1 MIEKETLAVHWAT
14 QWLRTFVR
22 GRRITVQTDHKPLT
36 SILTTK
42 GFASDQMSQRINKWS
57 TLLLEYNF
65 GIQYILG
72 INNTTADCM
81 LRLPLQSLEED
92 FTDEDICIA
101 EVSDITNGA
110 ISTDQFQCATHEDST
125 LQTAITYMNYQWPVR
140 KSLQGDMQGLYNV
153 YNEPS
158 MGNELLY
165 HSDQLVVPKYSS
177 TCPRR
182 TFRHDFGKTT
192 TTSALLVAWTRQ
204 TGPRLPRLCFK

>member
-1 MIEKETLAVHWAT
+1 MIEKETLAVHWAA
-14 QWLRTFVR
+14 QWLCTFVR
-22 GRRITVQTDHKPLT
+22 GRRFTIQTDHKPLT

-42 GFASDQMSQRINKWS
+42 GFTSDHKSQRINKWS

-72 INNTTADCM
+72 VNNTTADC
-81 LRLPLQSLEED
+81 LSWLPLQSLEED
-92 FTDEDICIA
+92 FSDEDICIA

-153 YNEPS
+153 YNELS
-158 MGNELLY
+158 VGNGLLY
-165 HSDQLVVPKYSS
+165 RSDQLLSQS
-177 TCPRR
+177 ILQLA
-182 TFRHDFGKTT
+182 HEGHFGMT
-192 TTSALLVAWTRQ
+192 LV
-204 TGPRLPRLCFK
+204 K